1 MKKLLI
7 LIFLLTISC
16 SNNKVVKNHGLNAL
30 ELKANKI
37 EISKTNKNDIL
48 GIFGKPSTVSLFDE
62 NLWVYMQ
69 TEKVN
74 QSVFKLGK
82 SKINLNNVLEIHFN
96 NHGIVNN
103 KKLYKIEDMNDL
115 KAVKDITEVEY
126 NKSSSIGKLFKR
138 IEQKINSPA
147 RNKKRR

>member
-7 LIFLLTISC
+7 VIFLLTISC

>member
-7 LIFLLTISC
+7 IIFLLTISC

-48 GIFGKPSTVSLFDE
+48 GILGKPSTVSLFDE
-62 NLWVYMQ
+62 NLWVYIQ

-74 QSVFKLGK
+74 QSILKLGK

-103 KKLYKIEDMNDL
+103 KKLYKVEDMNDL
-115 KAVKDITEVEY
+115 KAVKNITEIEY
-126 NKSSSIGKLFKR
+126 NKSSSIGKLFKS